1 MPVDSRDPAIG
12 RTIDRRYEVGDRIA
26 RGGMASVY
34 TGLDLRLDRKVAV
47 KVMHPH
53 LGDDPDFR
61 ERFIQEAK
69 AAARLAH
76 PNVVNTYDQGEDG
89 DLAWLVMELVPS
101 ITLRDLLAERGRIT
115 PEQSLDVLEAVL
127 AGLAAAHRAGIVHRD
142 LKPENILLA
151 HDGRIKIGDFGLARA
166 ASANTATGK
175 ALLGTIAYL
184 SPELVTRGIADAR
197 SDIYAVGIM
206 LYEMLTGT
214 QPFTGDEPMQIA
226 YQHANDDVPLPS
238 STASGIPEAL
248 DSLVHWATQRD
259 PNLRPADA
267 GEMLAELHAVRERGI
282 DTPTTVL
289 PFVTEDERSTTII
302 ERPKKQRR
310 PIVAEPEV
318 VQDAG
323 DGVATTALARRVTVR
338 RRRGIL
344 WLALVLLG
352 VLLAAGTGWWFNLGP
367 GGRATVPDVAGQQEQ
382 AAVELL
388 AEHGVEVSELVTE
401 RDYDTPAGH
410 ALRTDPP
417 AGSEIGNGEAVQLVL
432 STGRI
437 DLPVPALEGRSLD
450 EARAA
455 IADAEFTVA
464 EAEPDRVFDDRPA
477 GTVIAALTA
486 DGTRLS
492 EGEMLEER
500 SPIGLRVSLGPVPA
514 EAGQPADEARAA
526 LEEAELE
533 VDFSAEEHSSE
544 VEQGRLISLEYPTDR
559 YLRPGDGVTGVVSL
573 GPVMVEVPDVVDQQI
588 DEALQ
593 TMRDAGLEPDLQTNI
608 PEALWGF
615 PGSNIRTQ
623 SIEAGTSVEEGT
635 TVVLDA
641 NF

>member
-1 MPVDSRDPAIG
+1 VPVDPRDPVIG
-12 RTIDRRYEVGDRIA
+12 RLIDRRYEVGDRIA

-34 TGLDLRLDRKVAV
+34 EAVDRRLDRKVAV

-89 DLAWLVMELVPS
+89 ELAWLVMELVPS
-101 ITLRDLLAERGRIT
+101 ITLRDLLGERGRIT

-166 ASANTATGK
+166 AHANTATGK

-184 SPELVTRGIADAR
+184 SPELVTRGVADTR

-206 LYEMLTGT
+206 LFEMLTGA

-238 STASGIPEAL
+238 SQAPGIPEAL
-248 DSLVHWATQRD
+248 DSLVHWATQRE

-267 GEMLAELHAVRERGI
+267 GEMLAELHAIRERGI

-289 PFVTEDERSTTII
+289 PAVPEDDRATTVI
-302 ERPKKQRR
+302 ERPSKRR
-310 PIVAEPEV
+310 AVIPEPEV

-323 DGVATTALARRVTVR
+323 DGAATVALARRVTVR
-338 RRRGIL
+338 RRRGVL
-344 WLALVLLG
+344 WLGLVLLG
-352 VLLAAGTGWWFNLGP
+352 ALLAAGVGWWFNGGP
-367 GGRATVPDVAGQQEQ
+367 GGSSTVPEVAGEPEA
-382 AAVELL
+382 AAVALL
-388 AEHGVEVSELVTE
+388 AAHGIEVAERVTE
-401 RDYDTPAGH
+401 PHYDVPAGA

-417 AGSEIGNGEAVQLVL
+417 AGTEIGNRDAVQLVV
-432 STGRI
+432 SSGRRS
-437 DLPVPALEGRSLD
+437 LPVPEVAGIPLEQ
-450 EARAA
+450 ARAA
-455 IADAEFTVA
+455 IEDAEFRVA
-464 EAEPDRVFDDRPA
+464 DDVDEVFDARDA
-477 GTVIAALTA
+477 GTVLEGFAP
-486 DGTRLS
+486 DGTALS
-492 EGEMLEER
+492 ELDELEER
-500 SPIGLRVSLGPVPA
+500 SPIRLRVSLGPVPA
-514 EAGQPADEARAA
+514 EAGQVATDARAA
-526 LEEAELE
+526 LEEAGLR

-544 VEQGRLISLEYPTDR
+544 VEQGRLISLTWPSDR
-559 YLRPGDGVTGVVSL
+559 YLRAGDTVTGVVSL
-573 GPVMVEVPDVVDQQI
+573 GPRLVAVPDVVGLPIQ
-588 DEALQ
+588 EALD
-593 TMRDAGLEPDLQTNI
+593 TIREAELEPDLQTNV
-608 PEALWGF
+608 PEALWSLTGA
-615 PGSNIRTQ
+615 NIVSQGT
-623 SIEAGTSVEEGT
+623 EAGTEVEVGS

-641 NF
+641 TF

>member
-1 MPVDSRDPAIG
+1 MPVDSRDPVIG

-53 LGDDPDFR
+53 LGDDPEFR

-166 ASANTATGK
+166 ASQNTATGK

-184 SPELVTRGIADAR
+184 SPELVTRGIADTR

-206 LYEMLTGT
+206 LFEMLTGT

-238 STASGIPEAL
+238 RSAQGIPEAL

-267 GEMLAELHAVRERGI
+267 AEMLAELHAIRERGI

-289 PFVTEDERSTTII
+289 PFLSEDERSTTII
-302 ERPKKQRR
+302 ERPRKQRR
-310 PIVAEPEV
+310 PIVTEPEV
-318 VQDAG
+318 VHDGG
-323 DGVATTALARRVTVR
+323 DGKATTALTRRVTLR

-352 VLLAAGTGWWFNLGP
+352 VLLAAGAGWWFNGGP
-367 GGRATVPDVAGQQEQ
+367 GGSATVPDVAGVAE
-382 AAVELL
+382 ADARLAL
-388 AEHGVEVSELVTE
+388 AEQRIDVDVETVSEP
-401 RDYDTPAGH
+401 DYDMAAGH
-410 ALRTDPP
+410 VLRTEPS
-417 AGSEIGNGEAVQLVL
+417 AGTVIGNGEIVRLVL
-432 STGRI
+432 SDGRRQ
-437 DLPVPALEGRSLD
+437 LQVPEVLGQQLD
-450 EARAA
+450 AARAA
-455 IADAEFTVA
+455 LETDFVVA
-464 EAEPDRVFDDRPA
+464 EPIDEVFDGAEA
-477 GTVIAALTA
+477 GTVLAAA
-486 DGTRLS
+486 DPDGTSLTDLDS
-492 EGEMLEER
+492 LEER
-500 SPIGLRVSLGPVPA
+500 TPVSLRVSLGPVPA
-514 EAGQPADEARAA
+514 AAGQSADEAAAA
-526 LEEAELE
+526 LQQVGLVA
-533 VDFSAEEHSSE
+533 DFSTEQHSAE
-544 VEQGRLISLEYPTDR
+544 VPQGRLISVGIPAGEVRRDATI
-559 YLRPGDGVTGVVSL
+559 TGVVSL
-573 GPVMVEVPDVVDQQI
+573 GPEMVDVPDVVGKPI
-588 DEALQ
+588 PEALDLL
-593 TMRDAGLEPDLQTNI
+593 RAARLEPDLQTNV
-608 PEALWGF
+608 PEALWGT
-615 PGSNIRTQ
+615 GIASILSQ
-623 SIEAGTSVEEGT
+623 SIEAGTPVEIGT
-635 TVVLDA
+635 TVTIDA
-641 NF
+641 TF